1 MKRGGW
7 SPPKEMVSVMTMGRV
22 LMWSALY
29 SPRYT
34 RHVAN
39 ELFETLTQ
47 FYREILEPEFD
58 RLCAGTEGM
67 ATKSDMRE
75 FFDKIHA
82 RFDRLERIMKGETS
96 I

>member
-1 MKRGGW
+1 M
-7 SPPKEMVSVMTMGRV
+7 
-22 LMWSALY
+22 Y

-47 FYREILEPEFD
+47 FYREILKPEFD
-58 RLCAGTEGM
+58 RLCTGMDGM

-75 FFDKIHA
+75 FST
-82 RFDRLERIMKGETS
+82 RSMRVS
-96 I
+96 IVWSGS